1 MKRSKRYVSIREQ
14 VDKTKRYS
22 IDEALETLKKLS
34 SVKFDETVEISMR
47 MGVDPKRGDQN
58 IRGAVTLP
66 NGTGKSVKVLVFAEG
81 DKAKEATEAG
91 ADFIGDDE
99 TIEKIKKGFMDF
111 QVVIATPDMM
121 KNVGKIGKILGPRG
135 LMPNPKTGTVTPD
148 VGKAVR
154 ESKMGKVNFRL
165 DKSGNIHSLMG
176 KLSFEKEKLAQNIES
191 FIKEIKRAKPQ
202 TAKGVYI
209 KNVTL
214 SSTMGPGVPIDL
226 SEVAKIK

>member
-1 MKRSKRYVSIREQ
+1 MKRSKRYKTIREQ

-34 SVKFDETVEISMR
+34 AVKFDESVEISMR

-81 DKAKEATEAG
+81 DKAAEAKEAG

-148 VGKAVR
+148 VGKAVK

-176 KLSFEKEKLAQNIES
+176 KLSFEKGKLAENIES

>member
-91 ADFIGDDE
+91 ADFIGDDD